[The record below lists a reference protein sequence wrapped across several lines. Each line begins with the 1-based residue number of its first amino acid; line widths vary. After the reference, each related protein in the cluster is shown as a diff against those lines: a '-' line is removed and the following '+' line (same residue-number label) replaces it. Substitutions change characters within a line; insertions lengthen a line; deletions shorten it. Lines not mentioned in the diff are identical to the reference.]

1 MVTVAVRA
9 SGDLSVGP
17 DVGVQGWPSRA
28 ESRSSAS
35 RLGDSAKTSASR
47 LGDSGDS
54 ALTLGRVVA
63 RVVTS
68 RLALRSVLQVCDGGS
83 ESRRWPGPGG

>member
-1 MVTVAVRA
+1 M
-9 SGDLSVGP
+9 GGP
-17 DVGVQGWPSRA
+17 RPKAGGRREQGWPSRA

-35 RLGDSAKTSASR
+35 RLGDSAKMSASR

-83 ESRRWPGPGG
+83 ESRRWPGG